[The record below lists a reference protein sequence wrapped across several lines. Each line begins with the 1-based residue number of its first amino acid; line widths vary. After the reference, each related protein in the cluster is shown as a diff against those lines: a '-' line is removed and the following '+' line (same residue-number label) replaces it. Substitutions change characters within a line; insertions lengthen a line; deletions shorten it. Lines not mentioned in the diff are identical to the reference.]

1 MNENIA
7 KRQEQRISRQNEITS
22 AEDDEIDSGRTII
35 NYFTDTL
42 REGRVTHV

>member
-35 NYFTDTL
+35 NY
-42 REGRVTHV
+42 VY